1 MKYFK
6 PAAAVL
12 AFLLFIQCDT
22 PGSPD
27 FTLSSDMDIPLISN
41 SRFQVLGGAG
51 ALIDTTKEDMENL
64 FSTDG
69 DHFIT
74 LSKRENF
81 DFGDLEDAIPVVDT
95 EPALIDSRVGEIS
108 LSNFSSQDG
117 NGNLGEAGFSDLTG
131 QPFQLQE
138 GDPLPA
144 AQTPGPVNID
154 LETDFFESATITNGG
169 VEITISND
177 LGFDIDV
184 LSLELFSGSN
194 SVGVLTFT
202 NFNHDSN
209 AQDLLP
215 IVENP
220 GSDPDVILS
229 DLNVDVEIEW
239 SSQEMKA
246 DGGSLIVN
254 SFSGNN
260 LTASQVVAA
269 IPSQEFFS
277 SDIANVETDEFIFSQ
292 PDHFIEVDTG
302 ELLISDI
309 LNSIDVD
316 IEVLEIS
323 FPNILTPPYTPADSL
338 VVRFDGSNSI
348 PANNTSPVSRE
359 VSLADT
365 RFFAFNNQVE
375 YNIYALTEDTRTGGG
390 SGLRTISEDDQVTA
404 EVQINNLQIQ
414 EVFGQ
419 PANRQIVLNED
430 DPSNGNIIDLSNDAE
445 ADSIDIDGIS
455 DLSEKLEGIEFTD
468 SNISIEYATNI
479 NLPVTII
486 GAFLGTDAN
495 GDQFF
500 LSGREGTSQEV
511 LPADPA
517 DRLYSNGTQI
527 ANSDLIK
534 FDINPSDDPQI
545 ISSITFDNENS
556 NINNFL
562 NRLPVSIRFIGVAD
576 INKNNE
582 VGRLMNPVTFDPE
595 VIVNIPFSFRADQAS
610 YTDTTETDLGN
621 LPGPDDDTMIETG
634 SLRIQYQNNIPLG
647 IDLSLSLLDDS
658 DQIITIIP
666 MQSEPAIQFQAAQTG
681 SDGFSSAPSE
691 DVSIISLS
699 RSQLDEINKT
709 RKILINATLESAN
722 QTDVKIRDIDDIQFS
737 ISSKFT
743 IDREV
748 N

>member
-41 SRFQVLGGAG
+41 SRFQVLGGAD

-69 DHFIT
+69 DNFIT

-81 DFGDLEDAIPVVDT
+81 DFRDLEDAIPAVDT

-108 LSNFSSQDG
+108 LSDFSSQDG

-144 AQTPGPVNID
+144 AQTPSPVNID
-154 LETDFFESATITNGG
+154 LTTNFFESATITNGG
-169 VEITISND
+169 IDITITNE
-177 LGFDIDV
+177 LGFDIDL

-194 SVGVLTFT
+194 SVGVINFT
-202 NFNHDSN
+202 NLLHNTTGQEF
-209 AQDLLP
+209 LP
-215 IVENP
+215 IVENS
-220 GSDPDVILS
+220 GIDPDVVLS

-239 SSQEMKA
+239 STQTMQD
-246 DGGSLIVN
+246 DGGSIIVN
-254 SFSGNN
+254 RFSGNN

-292 PDHFIEVDTG
+292 PDHFIEVETG

-323 FPNILTPPYTPADSL
+323 FPDILTPPYSPADSL

-348 PANNTSPVSRE
+348 PGNNTSPVSRE
-359 VSLADT
+359 ISLADT

-375 YNIYALTEDTRTGGG
+375 YNIYALTEDTRAGDG
-390 SGLRTISEDDQVTA
+390 SELRTISEDDQVTA
-404 EVQINNLQIQ
+404 NVQINNLQIR

-468 SNISIEYATNI
+468 SNISIEYSTNI
-479 NLPVTII
+479 DIPVTII
-486 GAFLGTDAN
+486 GAFLGMDAN

-500 LSGREGTSQEV
+500 LSGMDGTNQQVQPS
-511 LPADPA
+511 DPTE
-517 DRLYSNGTQI
+517 RLYSNGAQI

-534 FDINPSDDPQI
+534 FDLNPSDDPQI
-545 ISSITFDNENS
+545 ISTVTFNKDNS
-556 NINNFL
+556 NITEFL
-562 NRLPVSIRFIGVAD
+562 NRLPTSIRFIGVAD
-576 INKNNE
+576 INKNND
-582 VGRLMNPVTFDPE
+582 VGRLVNPVTFDPE
-595 VIVNIPFSFRADQAS
+595 FIVNIPLSFRADQAS

-621 LPGPDDDTMIETG
+621 LPGPDDDSMIETG

-647 IDLSLSLLDDS
+647 VDLSLNLLDEF
-658 DQIITIIP
+658 DQSITIIP

-681 SDGFSSAPSE
+681 SDGFSNAPSE
-691 DVSIISLS
+691 DVSLISLS

-709 RKILINATLESAN
+709 RKIRINATLGSTN
-722 QTDVKIRDIDDIQFS
+722 QSDVKIRDIDDIQFS
-737 ISSKFT
+737 ISGKFS
-743 IDREV
+743 IDTEV